1 MSNRNIR
8 IIIILGTIAIAS
20 VLVLQIYLLRKTWR
34 IEEDK
39 LNQRIHSA
47 LKSTSERVIT
57 FNNSSL
63 SPQEKVKQ
71 IAPGYFVVNTNSDID
86 KSVLEYFLKLSFDEF
101 NIKLNFEYSI
111 YNCYYDTMEYG
122 NQIVYNPDEIE
133 FEAPG
138 HFMKSKDF
146 VYYFGIY
153 FPGIQSY
160 LWKELSVVIIF
171 SAAVILIT
179 IFFGYS
185 IIIILKQKRLSELQR
200 EFINTMTHEFKTP
213 ISTINIAADV
223 LSNKD
228 ILKTP
233 ERIITY
239 TNLIKQ
245 ENTRLNS
252 QVERVLQLAR
262 LEKKNFGLKKELIN
276 LNDLIKNVCQS
287 FEMNAESQN
296 FEINYNLNATQ
307 TDIMADKLHVTN
319 MLFNLIDNAIKYRKE
334 ELLII
339 VSTFNNNNSI
349 ILQIEDTGIGISKE
363 FIQKVFNLFYR
374 VPTGN
379 LHNVKGFG
387 LGLYYVKTICRKH
400 RWDIQLESVIG
411 VGSKFVITIPQKQ
424 SSL

>member
-1 MSNRNIR
+1 M
-8 IIIILGTIAIAS
+8 GVIAIVG
-20 VLVLQIYLLRKTWR
+20 VLVLQIVLLRKAWR
-34 IEEDK
+34 LEEEK
-39 LNQRIHSA
+39 LNQRLRSA
-47 LKSTSERVIT
+47 LNSTSERVIT

-71 IAPGYFVVNTNSDID
+71 LSPGYFVVNTNSDID
-86 KSVLEYFLKLSFDEF
+86 KSVLEYFLKLSFNEF
-101 NIKLNFEYSI
+101 NVNLNFEYAI

-122 NQIVYNPDEIE
+122 NRVIYNPKDSQ
-133 FEAPG
+133 FEEPAQ
-138 HFMKSKDF
+138 FQKTKDF

-160 LWKELSVVIIF
+160 LWRELSVLIIF
-171 SAAVILIT
+171 SIAVVLIA

-185 IIIILKQKRLSELQR
+185 ITIILRQRRLSELQR

-223 LSNKD
+223 LANTE

-233 ERIITY
+233 ERLANY
-239 TNLIKQ
+239 SNLIKQ

-262 LEKKNFGLKKELIN
+262 LEKKNFGLKKEWLD
-276 LNDLIKNVCQS
+276 LNDLIRSVCDS
-287 FEMNAESQN
+287 FEMNAEKQN
-296 FEINYNLNATQ
+296 FKIRYHLSANNAK
-307 TDIMADKLHVTN
+307 ILADKLHLTN

-334 ELLII
+334 ELLI
-339 VSTFNNNNSI
+339 TLTTHNYNKNL
-349 ILQIEDTGIGISKE
+349 ILKIEDTGIGINKE
-363 FIQKVFNLFYR
+363 YIPKVFNLFYR

-387 LGLYYVKTICRKH
+387 LGLYYVKTICKKH
-400 RWDIQLESVIG
+400 KWKINLESELG
-411 VGSKFVITIPQKQ
+411 SGSKFVITIPQNNKNNER
-424 SSL
+424 